1 MDRHHGSQPPKRLPF
16 LSRRVREAVDFVGRN
31 ASARDSDA
39 ITSNTHSTGAIQTL
53 TPVDDTVAGDQ
64 KAPKISSLSRVR
76 FRSGDCEDKN
86 RMDRACCRALAD
98 LFLRANA
105 ARHLVG
111 IPVGIRS
118 NRRLK
123 LLQLQFV
130 MLLSDCRPGAPTR
143 LFKPV
148 LKRPRGARKPFKI
161 GTSAYFTIA
170 SRSIPAVQFVG
181 IERTNVHGEIRCPE

>member
-1 MDRHHGSQPPKRLPF
+1 MARHHGSQPPKRLPL

-31 ASARDSDA
+31 ASAREFGLDHVEHAFDRRDPYVD
-39 ITSNTHSTGAIQTL
+39 
-53 TPVDDTVAGDQ
+53 PVDDAVAGDQ
-64 KAPKISSLSRVR
+64 KAPKISSLSRVL
-76 FRSGDCEDKN
+76 FRSGDCGDKN

-98 LFLRANA
+98 LFLQANA

-130 MLLSDCRPGAPTR
+130 MLLGDCRPGAP
-143 LFKPV
+143 
-148 LKRPRGARKPFKI
+148 RKKL
-161 GTSAYFTIA
+161 
-170 SRSIPAVQFVG
+170 
-181 IERTNVHGEIRCPE
+181 